1 MWNESQFHNGLI
13 TTATERRI
21 PLQKRTRSLVW
32 LAPVVIALA
41 MLAPQRAFAQ
51 G

>member
-1 MWNESQFHNGLI
+1 M
-13 TTATERRI
+13 
-21 PLQKRTRSLVW
+21 KLVHKTGFFV
-32 LAPVVIALA
+32 LVVIGLA

>member
-1 MWNESQFHNGLI
+1 MFEEARFNNALI

-21 PLQKRTRSLVW
+21 PLQKRTKSLVW
-32 LAPVVIALA
+32 PAAVVIALA